1 MPEDVYC
8 TLLLNDAYLPGV
20 QVLAHSLRDAG
31 TTKRLAVMVVLAG
44 VSADTVNELKKIY
57 DYVIPVDPHH
67 SRSSEGLNL
76 MKRLDLGG
84 AITKI
89 ELWKQTQ
96 FRKVVYLDADVL
108 AIRAP
113 DELFD
118 VEVDFAACP
127 DVGWPDC
134 FNSGVMVVKPNMDT
148 YEELVNLAE
157 KGESYD
163 GADQGLLNQHFEN
176 WHRLSFGYNCTVAGS
191 MAYQYAPALRHY
203 GSKVSMVHF
212 IGQSKPW
219 NRGFVPGLSQSADPY
234 DKFNTMWWS
243 VYNKHYSSGV
253 KYPGAQPQQ
262 YNSRGVNAPTSNSSF
277 SSATRSYSA
286 NNVSTGNSRSLAP
299 SFQDTQQGDS
309 KHESVQHSSG
319 DAVSEE
325 TEHSTTSDVE
335 SQSRRESKFIPI
347 RSIAQPSKPQE
358 QLTQSESSH
367 PLQSIGPAP
376 KAELPPQRIIIGS
389 GPTTDGP
396 PTHYQHYISEGR
408 LEEFVLTRGGPV
420 SQDRYFRTGAWTYY
434 VQQCGPD
441 GKPIVSE
448 EVQKPGK
455 QFHVWDPTKFAPP
468 QNGAPE
474 ADRLYVNVYE
484 NEWDHQDGSSQPYT
498 APEFAPPSKLHLWY
512 DLPQVA
518 PLPGQEPAKKAI
530 FPWEEKPRRVSR
542 VFHDSPS
549 SETDHLHE
557 ENDLLIRDPVVSA
570 DNADAFNHHH
580 LKPVFPWEERPR
592 KVTRVFAGE
601 EGSVPNQQY
610 EEEYQQ
616 VEEDEYQQDES
627 GVRGRFPMRENR
639 WDTDPAIRDYVLGLR
654 RHRSQVP
661 RKAAYV
667 NPGNKVPVPVTST
680 HMVQVDE
687 NETPQ
692 EDQELDF
699 KDHSTEIVL
708 DRTVLYN
715 NSSVQ
720 TEPLTLSD
728 IGTQYGN
735 PLALSDIGT
744 QYGNPLSLS
753 DIGTQYGN
761 PVDLSDIGTQCGYD
775 DEDIDSLDRRE
786 DYDGLEKLTTPKMD
800 ITARYRSRRFSYEEG
815 EDLRGRKH
823 LVRGR
828 SIDSALGSAIS
839 DD

>member
-1 MPEDVYC
+1 MSGNMPEDVYC

-20 QVLAHSLRDAG
+20 EVLAHSLRDAG
-31 TTKRLAVMVVLAG
+31 TTKRLAVMVVLAS
-44 VSADTVNELKKIY
+44 VSGDTVNELKKLY
-57 DYVIPVDPHH
+57 DYVIPVDPH
-67 SRSSEGLNL
+67 SSQSSEGLSL
-76 MKRLDLGG
+76 MKRLDLSG
-84 AITKI
+84 ALTKI

-108 AIRAP
+108 ALRAP

-118 VEVDFAACP
+118 VEADFAACP

-157 KGESYD
+157 KGETYD

-219 NRGFVPGLSQSADPY
+219 NRGYTPGLSQSADPY
-234 DKFNTMWWS
+234 DKFNTQWWS
-243 VYNKHYSSGV
+243 VYNKHHGAGV
-253 KYPGAQPQQ
+253 RNTGTQPPQ
-262 YNSRGVNAPTSNSSF
+262 YNSRGVNAPTSNGGFHSAVRSF
-277 SSATRSYSA
+277 SA
-286 NNVSTGNSRSLAP
+286 NNINTGNYISHTS
-299 SFQDTQQGDS
+299 SFQGTQVGGSRQKS
-309 KHESVQHSSG
+309 LQHRSG
-319 DAVSEE
+319 DAESKATV
-325 TEHSTTSDVE
+325 HTTPDVE
-335 SQSRRESKFIPI
+335 SQSHRESKFVPI
-347 RSIAQPSKPQE
+347 RSIAQPSIPEKQQP
-358 QLTQSESSH
+358 QSEPTH
-367 PLQSIGPAP
+367 PLQHIGPAP

-396 PTHYQHYISEGR
+396 PTHYQHYVSEGR

-455 QFHVWDPTKFAPP
+455 YFHAWDPTKFAPP

-474 ADRLYVNVYE
+474 ADRLYVQVYE
-484 NEWDHQDGSSQPYT
+484 NEWDHQDGTPQPYA

-512 DLPQVA
+512 DLPQTPPA
-518 PLPGQEPAKKAI
+518 PGQVPAKKAI
-530 FPWEEKPRRVSR
+530 FPWEEKPRKVAR
-542 VFHDSPS
+542 VFHDSPPES
-549 SETDHLHE
+549 NHPHE
-557 ENDLLIRDPVVSA
+557 EEKDLLLRDPVVSA
-570 DNADAFNHHH
+570 DCADAFNHQH

-601 EGSVPNQQY
+601 ERSVPSQQY
-610 EEEYQQ
+610 EEGYRH
-616 VEEDEYQQDES
+616 VEDEYQQEENGGWD
-627 GVRGRFPMRENR
+627 RFPTRENL

-661 RKAAYV
+661 RKVAHGDNLV
-667 NPGNKVPVPVTST
+667 DNPPAPAMST
-680 HMVQVDE
+680 HTVQVDKS
-687 NETPQ
+687 PQ

-699 KDHSTEIVL
+699 EDNSIGVVL
-708 DRTVLYN
+708 DKTVMYS
-715 NSSVQ
+715 NSSMQ
-720 TEPLTLSD
+720 TEPLTLAD

-735 PLALSDIGT
+735 PLDLSDIGT
-744 QYGNPLSLS
+744 QYGSPL
-753 DIGTQYGN
+753 
-761 PVDLSDIGTQCGYD
+761 DLSDIGTQCGYD
-775 DEDIDSLDRRE
+775 DEDAQSLDNRE
-786 DYDGLEKLTTPKMD
+786 DYDGLEKLRISKIDMTTPY
-800 ITARYRSRRFSYEEG
+800 RYRRLSYDEG
-815 EDLRGRKH
+815 EEVRGRKH
-823 LVRGR
+823 FTRGR